1 MFEQLKNH
9 PAITKFKQENPTAN
23 VIIVVVAIIAFW
35 RGMWGL
41 LDVVLFP
48 NSPMLSYL
56 SSILIGAL
64 VLYLDGFSLKD
75 LKR

>member
-1 MFEQLKNH
+1 MLEQLKNH
-9 PAITKFKQENPTAN
+9 PKVVQFKRDNPTAN
-23 VIIVVVAIIAFW
+23 VIIVVIAIIAFW
-35 RGMWGL
+35 RGIWGL
-41 LDVVLFP
+41 FDVVLFP

-56 SSILIGAL
+56 SSIAIGGL

>member
-1 MFEQLKNH
+1 MFEQFKNH
-9 PAITKFKQENPTAN
+9 PSIIKFKDTYPTAN
-23 VIIVVVAIIAFW
+23 VIIVVIAIIAFW
-35 RGMWGL
+35 RGIWGL
-41 LDVVLFP
+41 LDVILFP

-56 SSILIGAL
+56 SSIVIGAL

>member
-1 MFEQLKNH
+1 MLESLRNH
-9 PAITKFKQENPTAN
+9 PSLIKFKVTYPTAN
-23 VIIVVVAIIAFW
+23 VIVVVIAIIAFW
-35 RGMWGL
+35 RGIWGL
-41 LDVVLFP
+41 LDVLLFP

-56 SSILIGAL
+56 SSIVIGAL